1 MRQVLPGGDD
11 ASQVCWWWQ
20 WMALA
25 LRWMCGSGAEVK
37 NTISTSEER
46 AMSLI
51 NRVLNQVRNVE
62 VKLSNMQKNSAEVI
76 YQGIKE
82 QTVDLLEARAQA
94 WISENKLI
102 HAGAARK
109 LAKELME
116 KK

>member
-1 MRQVLPGGDD
+1 
-11 ASQVCWWWQ
+11 
-20 WMALA
+20 
-25 LRWMCGSGAEVK
+25 
-37 NTISTSEER
+37 
-46 AMSLI
+46 MSLI
-51 NRVLNQVRNVE
+51 NRVLNHVKNVE

-76 YQGIKE
+76 YQGLKE

-94 WISENKLI
+94 WISENKFI